1 MISKELNIKK
11 GITSIIGGGGK
22 TTLLHIL
29 ATELKS
35 KGKVI
40 ITTTTHILKSD
51 VFYNVLTKENQD
63 NTEIIKTALDKY
75 GCVCVGTVFEN
86 EKLSAPLVPLIE
98 LTKMCD
104 YVLVEADGSKHL
116 PLKAHL
122 EHEPVIDKN
131 STQTIL
137 VCSVDALGQK
147 VRVAV
152 HRAQKACEILSCKI
166 GDKVTASMVAQLI
179 NAENLHDVV
188 IINKCDDEKKQAKA
202 LSIANKI
209 NCKCIIASLVK
220 GEWYVSVN

>member
-22 TTLLHIL
+22 TTLLHLL
-29 ATELKS
+29 AFELKS

-51 VFYNVLTKENQD
+51 VFYNVLTDKNQD
-63 NTEIIKTALDKY
+63 NTALIKTALDKY
-75 GCVCVGTVFEN
+75 GCICVGTAFEK
-86 EKLSAPLVPLIE
+86 EKLSAPTVSLEKLSEI
-98 LTKMCD
+98 CD

-147 VRVAV
+147 VKDAV
-152 HRAQKACEILSCKI
+152 HRYEKACSLLSCKK
-166 GDKVTASMVAQLI
+166 GDVITFDTVANLI
-179 NAENLHDVV
+179 NIENLHDVV
-188 IINKCDDEKKQAKA
+188 VINKCDDKKLQNKAFEIAK
-202 LSIANKI
+202 KI
-209 NCKCIIASLVK
+209 KSKCIIASLIK
-220 GEWYVSVN
+220 GEWYVSSN